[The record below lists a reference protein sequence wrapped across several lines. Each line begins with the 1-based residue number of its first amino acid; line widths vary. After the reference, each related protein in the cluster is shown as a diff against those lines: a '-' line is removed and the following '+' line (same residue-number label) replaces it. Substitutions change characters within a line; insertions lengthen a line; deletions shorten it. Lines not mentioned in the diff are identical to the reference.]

1 MFISVLKSL
10 FVTLEALERCEM
22 SRYEFPSSYNLIPFQ
37 VTSFNVTTTLQQFQ
51 PFGLNLVCGVVTLD
65 LRWQL
70 TSYCAL
76 LDAPNSGTQSEFSYP
91 VCNLNM
97 LCSVILKKETKY
109 ILYLTDEIRES
120 ERPIIS
126 FRRVN
131 LYFDK
136 VNTVLRLMFARAQQ
150 SKKPSKESNFVK

>member
-22 SRYEFPSSYNLIPFQ
+22 SRYEFPSSYIPIPFQ
-37 VTSFNVTTTLQQFQ
+37 VTSFNGTTTLQQFQ
-51 PFGLNLVCGVVTLD
+51 PFGLNSVCGVVTLD
-65 LRWQL
+65 LRRQL

-76 LDAPNSGTQSEFSYP
+76 LDAPNSGRRSEFSYP

-109 ILYLTDEIRES
+109 ILYLTDEIRDS